1 MVHNGSPQSKMDD
14 LGIPPFQDT
23 SISPQSTL
31 VIGLKKPTSLPMG
44 PHPALVE
51 FSHLFYSRGS
61 GSIFSCR
68 ACATGEGL
76 MVTPAQM
83 EGGMP
88 WEFVT
93 WRTVGWRRDVS
104 YGSPIGMECNS

>member
-1 MVHNGSPQSKMDD
+1 MDD

-51 FSHLFYSRGS
+51 FSHLFYGRGS

-83 EGGMP
+83 EGGDALGICHLAHGWMAQGCFL
-88 WEFVT
+88 WESH
-93 WRTVGWRRDVS
+93 RD
-104 YGSPIGMECNS
+104 GM